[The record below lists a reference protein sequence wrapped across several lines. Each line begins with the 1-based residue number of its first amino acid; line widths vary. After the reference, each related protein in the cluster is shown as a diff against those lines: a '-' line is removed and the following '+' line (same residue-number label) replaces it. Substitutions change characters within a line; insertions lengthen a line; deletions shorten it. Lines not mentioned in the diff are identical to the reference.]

1 MSVNVSVPEE
11 LYRRAVEIA
20 KSQNVSVDEVFASAF
35 AEQLAAWEGLKNRAA
50 RGSRDAFFLAT
61 LDKVPDVEP
70 EEYDRL

>member
-50 RGSRDAFFLAT
+50 RGSREAFLAT